1 MIKLLF
7 RIIFLF
13 TVLLVLVF
21 SPSANAA
28 EIDDLQGKI
37 VDGRF
42 LVPMR
47 SIFESLGA
55 SVEWDGATRTVT
67 GFKDDVL
74 VRLIIDDKYAVVN
87 GKKYE
92 LDVPAQIINSRTYVP
107 LRFISESLGADVNW
121 DADNRLAIIV
131 LKEVVLKVYE
141 ERQLQEP
148 DQLTHYTL
156 TMDYAGDGFG
166 HTIPSYGTHKYEEGT
181 VVEIKQ
187 DFSWT
192 DPYSYLEYWEV
203 NGHYTDA
210 KQEPIIYVVMDSDKT
225 VIAHWHF
232 CPN

>member
-1 MIKLLF
+1 MIKLPL
-7 RIIFLF
+7 RIILLF
-13 TVLLVLVF
+13 IVLLFFVSPLVK
-21 SPSANAA
+21 AA
-28 EIDDLQGKI
+28 ENDDLQGKI
-37 VDGRF
+37 IDGRF

-55 SVEWDGATRTVT
+55 SVDWDGTTRTVT

-74 VRLIIDDKYAVVN
+74 VRLIIDDKSAMVN

-121 DADNRLAIIV
+121 DADNRLTVIV
-131 LKEVVLKVYE
+131 LKEIVLIVHE
-141 ERQLQEP
+141 ERQLLEP
-148 DQLTHYTL
+148 EQLIYYSL
-156 TMDYAGDGFG
+156 AMGYAGDGFG
-166 HTIPSYGTHKYEEGT
+166 HTIPPYGTHKYEEGT

-203 NGHYTDA
+203 DGYYIDA
-210 KQEPIIYVVMDSDKT
+210 KEEPIIYVVMDSDKT

-232 CPN
+232 CP